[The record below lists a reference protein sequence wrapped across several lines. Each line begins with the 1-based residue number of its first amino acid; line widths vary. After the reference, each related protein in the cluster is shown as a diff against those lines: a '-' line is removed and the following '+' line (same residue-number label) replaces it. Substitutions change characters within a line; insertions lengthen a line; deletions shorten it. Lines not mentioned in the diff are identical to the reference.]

1 MEVVVRFIKYNELNS
16 LLDLYKHLHMDD
28 SPVSMDLTTKLW
40 DEIFND
46 QSLQYIVL
54 EVDEQ
59 IVSSCTLAI
68 IKNLTR
74 GARPYGLI
82 ENVVTHTEHR
92 NRGYGTKV
100 LEKAVSVA
108 RDSGCYK
115 VMLLTGSK
123 KEETLRFYEKAGFE
137 RETKTGF
144 ICKL

>member
-74 GARPYGLI
+74 GARTYGLI